1 MLGVFAVTIWRVMRA
16 PARGLSVPDFRVL
29 FESAPGLYLV
39 LTPDLNI
46 VAASDAYLNSTM
58 TKRENILGRGLF
70 EVFPDNPGDPKAE
83 GVRNLRASLDRVLR
97 NRAADTMPVQKY
109 DIRRPE
115 TEGGGFEERYW
126 SPVNSPVV
134 GEDQQVVYIIHR
146 VEDVT
151 EFVQLQQAGSEQ
163 HGLAEEM
170 RTRVEQ
176 MEAEVYLRARQLAE
190 ANRQRLESIGRL
202 AGGVAHDFNNL
213 LSVVLGHAKLLK
225 ERLAEGGPFWN
236 GLGQIEQAAE
246 SAAALTRQLLAYSRQ
261 QVLQPRVLDLNKVVA
276 GIDPLI
282 RRLIGEHIH
291 FQTILDPQLAR
302 VKADPGQVEQVIMN
316 LAINARDAMPE
327 GGKLIVETS
336 NVEVDEV
343 YRQQRPMVALGSYV
357 MLSVADTGIGINKD
371 IKARIFEP
379 FFTTKARGKGAG
391 LGLATVYGIVK
402 QSGGYIWVYSEPGM
416 GTTFK
421 VYLSRTE
428 EEIKPL
434 VPKIEVR
441 AAGGSETILLVE
453 DQPSLRELAQIML
466 EQDGYKVLPAE
477 SPAQAL
483 EIAEAHAGAI
493 HLLLTDVVL
502 PGMNGRVLAEQLA
515 KVRPEV
521 KVLFVSGYTENVIAH
536 QGELDP
542 GTHFLEKPFS
552 HETLSGKLR
561 AVLDESDRT

>member
-1 MLGVFAVTIWRVMRA
+1 
-16 PARGLSVPDFRVL
+16 
-29 FESAPGLYLV
+29 
-39 LTPDLNI
+39 
-46 VAASDAYLNSTM
+46 
-58 TKRENILGRGLF
+58 
-70 EVFPDNPGDPKAE
+70 
-83 GVRNLRASLDRVLR
+83 
-97 NRAADTMPVQKY
+97 
-109 DIRRPE
+109 
-115 TEGGGFEERYW
+115 
-126 SPVNSPVV
+126 
-134 GEDQQVVYIIHR
+134 
-146 VEDVT
+146 
-151 EFVQLQQAGSEQ
+151 
-163 HGLAEEM
+163 M

-357 MLSVADTGIGINKD
+357 MLSVADTGFGINKD

>member
-1 MLGVFAVTIWRVMRA
+1 MRA

-39 LTPDLNI
+39 LTPDLHI

>member
-1 MLGVFAVTIWRVMRA
+1 MRA